1 MQLSLEFSVSSKLH
15 KDDLVEQ
22 EPDEVE
28 GLRHMVGFFT
38 DVGHGCCRI
47 LSSESRLMS

>member
-1 MQLSLEFSVSSKLH
+1 VQLALELAVSSKLD

-28 GLRHMVGFFT
+28 RLRNL
-38 DVGHGCCRI
+38 I
-47 LSSESRLMS
+47 